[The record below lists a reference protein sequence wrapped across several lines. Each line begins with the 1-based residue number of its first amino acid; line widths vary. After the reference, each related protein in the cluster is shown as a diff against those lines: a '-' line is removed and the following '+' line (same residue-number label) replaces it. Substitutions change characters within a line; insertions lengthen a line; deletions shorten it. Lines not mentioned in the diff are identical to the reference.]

1 MHVITGSQL
10 RTYHSFF
17 EENMNDLFII
27 KNLRC
32 SYDKDYKDGISKV
45 ILEIKSL
52 NIPRGKKVF
61 IVGESG
67 IGKSTIL
74 ETLGMMN
81 NTLVEDDNTQ
91 FVFFEDGGKSLD
103 LKALWAK
110 SDAELSAFRLKHFSF
125 IFQSTNLMRNFTAYE
140 NIALTRM
147 LQGYSRAS
155 SFEKAAAIL
164 ADLGLGH
171 IDSTR
176 MTQELS
182 GGQQQRLAF
191 ARAILP
197 DFTVL
202 FGDEPTGNLDS
213 DNAIKAIELLTNKLS
228 EMENSSA
235 IIVSH
240 DMRLAITFA
249 DVIIKIRKE
258 SRILSQV
265 SDEISYYGVI
275 DDRCVYT
282 RDSRTSDWTNGED
295 SYSDINF
302 ELYLKKC

>member
-1 MHVITGSQL
+1 MKRL
-10 RTYHSFF
+10 F
-17 EENMNDLFII
+17 EIE
-27 KNLRC
+27 NLRC
-32 SYDKDYKDGISKV
+32 SYDKNYREGVSKV
-45 ILEIKSL
+45 ILEIHKL
-52 NIPRGKKVF
+52 LIPKGKKVF

-81 NTLVEDDNTQ
+81 NTIVPDAQAKFLFYEEESRAV
-91 FVFFEDGGKSLD
+91 D
-103 LKALWAK
+103 LADLWRH
-110 SDAELSAFRLKHFSF
+110 SDKELSAFRLKHFSF

-147 LQGYSRAS
+147 LQGYSEEEAFARAA
-155 SFEKAAAIL
+155 EVL
-164 ADLGLGH
+164 ADLGLHH
-171 IDSTR
+171 IDRYR
-176 MTQELS
+176 MAQELS

-213 DNAIKAIELLTNKLS
+213 DNAVKAMELLSEKLKQI
-228 EMENSSA
+228 EGSSA

-240 DMRLAITFA
+240 DMHLAVTFA

-258 SRILSQV
+258 SRPSKTAN
-265 SDEISYYGVI
+265 DEVIYYGVI
-275 DDRCVYT
+275 DEESIFTAPDGEH
-282 RDSRTSDWTNGED
+282 WTNGREQYGSAD
-295 SYSDINF
+295 F
-302 ELYLKKC
+302 EQYLKRW

>member
-1 MHVITGSQL
+1 MKRL
-10 RTYHSFF
+10 F
-17 EENMNDLFII
+17 EIE
-27 KNLRC
+27 NLRC
-32 SYDKDYKDGISKV
+32 SYDKNYREGVSKV
-45 ILEIKSL
+45 ILEIHKL
-52 NIPRGKKVF
+52 LIPKGKKVF

-81 NTLVEDDNTQ
+81 NTIVPDAQAKFLFYEEESRAV
-91 FVFFEDGGKSLD
+91 D
-103 LKALWAK
+103 LANLWRH
-110 SDAELSAFRLKHFSF
+110 SDKELSAFRLKHFSF

-147 LQGYSRAS
+147 LQGYSEEEAFARAA
-155 SFEKAAAIL
+155 EVL
-164 ADLGLGH
+164 ADLGLHH
-171 IDSTR
+171 IDRYR
-176 MTQELS
+176 MAQELS

-213 DNAIKAIELLTNKLS
+213 DNAVKAMELLSDKLKQI
-228 EMENSSA
+228 EGSSA

-240 DMRLAITFA
+240 DMHLAVTFA

-258 SRILSQV
+258 SRPSKTAN
-265 SDEISYYGVI
+265 DEVIYYGVI
-275 DDRCVYT
+275 DEESIFTAPDGEH
-282 RDSRTSDWTNGED
+282 WTNGREQYGSAD
-295 SYSDINF
+295 F
-302 ELYLKKC
+302 EQYLKRW